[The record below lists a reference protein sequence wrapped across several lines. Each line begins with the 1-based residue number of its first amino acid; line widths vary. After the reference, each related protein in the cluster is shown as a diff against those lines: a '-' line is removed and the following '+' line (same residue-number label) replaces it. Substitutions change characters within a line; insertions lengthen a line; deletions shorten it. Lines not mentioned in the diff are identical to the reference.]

1 MEKYI
6 IMIES
11 EENVDKIETEIRTLS
26 IRQLS
31 DLLSNNNIIVL
42 NGYF

>member
-1 MEKYI
+1 METYI
-6 IMIES
+6 IMVES

>member
-6 IMIES
+6 IMVES